1 MFADLT
7 PEITSNQKR
16 SRNSKMEIKNVAIIG
31 SGIMGSGVAQVSA
44 VAGYDVVLQDIN
56 DQALGRAKSGIKFS
70 LEKLAAKGKIAPAL
84 VEEALAGIR
93 FTTDLNQAAE
103 DADLVIEAVFE
114 NLEIKQELFK
124 KLEAL
129 CRPDAI
135 LASNTSALPITEIAS
150 VTGRGEKIIGI
161 HFMNPVPLMKGV
173 EIIRGQLTSDDTFE
187 TALAYVQKIGKE
199 PIAAVDYAGFIV
211 SRLLDVLMNEAV
223 KMVQEGNRPEDIDNA
238 MKLCAGHPMGP
249 CQLLDLVGA
258 EIAMHGMETMARDF
272 GEQYKPHPLLR
283 KRVLAGLLGKK
294 TGRGFYDYRQK

>member
-1 MFADLT
+1 
-7 PEITSNQKR
+7 
-16 SRNSKMEIKNVAIIG
+16 MEIKHVAIIG

-44 VAGYDVVLQDIN
+44 MAGYDVVLQDIN
-56 DQALGRAKSGIKFS
+56 DQALGRAKSGIEFS
-70 LEKLAAKGKIAPAL
+70 LEKFAAKGKITPAQ
-84 VEEALAGIR
+84 VDAALAGIK

-103 DADLVIEAVFE
+103 NADLVIEAVFE

-124 KLEAL
+124 KLEML
-129 CRPDAI
+129 SRPDAI

-187 TALAYVQKIGKE
+187 TAMAYLRKIGKE
-199 PIAAVDYAGFIV
+199 PIEAVDYAGFIV

-272 GEQYKPHPLLR
+272 GDQYKPHPMLR

-294 TGRGFYDYRQK
+294 SGRGFYDYHE

>member
-44 VAGYDVVLQDIN
+44 VAGYDVVLQDIH
-56 DQALGRAKSGIKFS
+56 DQALGQAKSGIKFS